1 MSEKP
6 SSESDKSAERFER
19 ADRFCPK
26 WSENE
31 ISVTT
36 PEKKPCE
43 RKATDEN

>member
-1 MSEKP
+1 MPEKP
-6 SSESDKSAERFER
+6 SSESNKRAERSER

-26 WSENE
+26 WSESE

-43 RKATDEN
+43 QKDTDEN